1 MRNLNEKNAK
11 FGLFI
16 INNILED
23 LHKLFAVL
31 RPLIEKMIELEEFQE
46 FYEDGTFGKIHNI
59 FKSISDESKKIGVK
73 FFPND
78 FIKRLKN

>member
-46 FYEDGTFGKIHNI
+46 YYKDGTFGKIHNI

-73 FFPND
+73 FFPNN
-78 FIKRLKN
+78 FLKRLKD